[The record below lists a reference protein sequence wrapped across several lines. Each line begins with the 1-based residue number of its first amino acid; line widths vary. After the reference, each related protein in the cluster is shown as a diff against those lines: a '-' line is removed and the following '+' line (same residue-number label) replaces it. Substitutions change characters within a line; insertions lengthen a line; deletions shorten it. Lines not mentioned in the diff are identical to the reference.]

1 MLPVKAR
8 GAFDESVITSWRNK
22 EGGLK
27 LEQRDLEK
35 LAQLRAKKRVDS
47 WSEQLKSPWM
57 WLSILLGFAGLP
69 ILIMVWSGAFDP
81 NSLIDLR
88 GAIVVTLLA
97 GTIAT
102 LLWLAQKAREEK
114 QLRRF
119 YEEELLELKII
130 KHG

>member
-1 MLPVKAR
+1 V
-8 GAFDESVITSWRNK
+8 
-22 EGGLK
+22 K

-47 WSEQLKSPWM
+47 WSEQFKSPWM

-69 ILIMVWSGAFDP
+69 ILIMVWIGAFVP

-97 GTIAT
+97 GAIAT